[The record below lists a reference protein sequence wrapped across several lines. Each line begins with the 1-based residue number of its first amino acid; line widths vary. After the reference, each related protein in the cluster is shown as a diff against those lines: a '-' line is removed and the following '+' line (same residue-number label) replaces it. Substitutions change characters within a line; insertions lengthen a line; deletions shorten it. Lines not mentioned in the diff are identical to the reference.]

1 MNPLVSI
8 IVPVYKVEEYLDECI
23 ESLVNQTYHNI
34 EIILVDDGS
43 PDNCPKMCDNW
54 ASKDD
59 RIKVIHKENGGL
71 SDARNAALNVV
82 SGKYLIFVDSDDIV
96 TNDII
101 ESYVIIAEKESVDA
115 VLGEHFVSF
124 HDGDIPNIK
133 EDNGYEVI
141 SSEELLVD
149 VFTRTTRW
157 EACNILFATEKFSK
171 QFRVGFLY
179 EDFDLIPKVIIGLH
193 QVAIS
198 HSSKY
203 YYRTRSGS
211 IMHSANPIKKDL
223 AIIAKENIKMVK
235 NSNIS
240 DHNKELI
247 IFGIL
252 SEVSSRIKYCKM
264 NNLTN
269 KASDFMNAG
278 KNLILKNTFSI
289 LNARINIKRKLII
302 FYEAFF

>member
-8 IVPVYKVEEYLDECI
+8 IVPVYNVEEYLDECV
-23 ESLVNQTYHNI
+23 ESLVNQTYPDI

-43 PDNCPKMCDNW
+43 PDNCPKMCDGW
-54 ASKDD
+54 AKRDN
-59 RIKVIHKENGGL
+59 RIKVIHKSNGGL

-101 ESYVIIAEKESVDA
+101 ETYVTIAEKESVDA

-124 HDGDIPNIK
+124 YNGDIPSIK

-149 VFTRTTRW
+149 IFIRTTRW
-157 EACNILFATEKFSK
+157 EAWNILFATEKFSK
-171 QFRVGFLY
+171 QFRIGFLY

-211 IMHSANPIKKDL
+211 IMHSANPVKKDL
-223 AIIAKENIKMVK
+223 AIIAKENIEMIKI
-235 NSNIS
+235 SNIS
-240 DHNKELI
+240 NYSKKLI

-252 SEVSSRIKYCKM
+252 AEVSSRIRYCKI
-264 NNLTN
+264 NNFSEEAKEFIKL
-269 KASDFMNAG
+269 G
-278 KNLILKNTFSI
+278 KRLILKNTMSI
-289 LNARINIKRKLII
+289 LLSRVSIKRKLILA
-302 FYEAFF
+302 YECI